1 MILSYYLFLRSLAS
15 RFSPDH
21 RKVNLASIIAPTMTA
36 QIQRGGPSTLSS
48 KSSKDLCSC
57 FEIIS

>member
-1 MILSYYLFLRSLAS
+1 
-15 RFSPDH
+15 
-21 RKVNLASIIAPTMTA
+21 VNLASIIAPTMTA